1 MKVETLLA
9 QGAHTLLGVALR
21 PQQLDRLV
29 LYHGELSKWMRSSNL
44 VARNTSAEQ
53 LVERHFLD
61 SLLMAPLLAAH
72 PEPCLLDIGSGA
84 GFPGLVLA
92 AYFPATPCTLVEPR
106 QKRAAFLR
114 HMVRLLALDRVR
126 VCEVRA
132 EDMASGTACS
142 HFDHF
147 SHITGRAVAEPALF
161 LQLARPLATKETEV
175 VLFLTRIEQLQTL
188 PRSLAAGWRLEGQC
202 TALLPFSRAPRCLAR
217 LRPVALPA

>member
-1 MKVETLLA
+1 MKVEILLA
-9 QGAHTLLGVALR
+9 QGAHTLGVALR

-72 PEPCLLDIGSGA
+72 PAPCLLDIGSGA

-92 AYFPATPCTLVEPR
+92 AYFPAIPCTLVEPR

-126 VCEVRA
+126 VCEERA
-132 EDMASGTACS
+132 EKIPPGPVY
-142 HFDHF
+142 

-161 LQLARPLATKETEV
+161 LDLARPLATEGTAV
-175 VLFLTRIEQLQTL
+175 VLFLTRIEQLQAL
-188 PRSLAAGWRLEGQC
+188 PRSVAADWRLQERR
-202 TALLPFSRAPRCLAR
+202 TALLPFSRAPRCLACM
-217 LRPVALPA
+217 RPLVPVPPS